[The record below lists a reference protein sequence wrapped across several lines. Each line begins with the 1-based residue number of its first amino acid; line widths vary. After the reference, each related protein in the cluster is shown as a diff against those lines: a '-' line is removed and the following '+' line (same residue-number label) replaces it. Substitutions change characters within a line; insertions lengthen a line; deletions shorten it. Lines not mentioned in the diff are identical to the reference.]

1 MLNALGE
8 FSVGVLKTTIN
19 ESPGLGKGLVIG
31 GSVVISTCLIYSVY
45 TLAPKLTNISFGN
58 CSMSFC

>member
-19 ESPGLGKGLVIG
+19 ESPGLRKGLVIG
-31 GSVVISTCLIYSVY
+31 GSVVISTCLFISVR
-45 TLAPKLTNISFGN
+45 TLTPRLTNITFGKF
-58 CSMSFC
+58 SMSFC